1 MITEIRHIIF
11 SNDELKLVFQTV
23 PLEGFD
29 PTRRITRVQVVEGPP
44 PSIRIQSDV
53 TGQPGARGELE
64 VESYQLARLIVAYCR
79 DKKIPLPKDA
89 LKTIHAQGDAL
100 CFSIMSTLG

>member
-11 SNDELKLVFQTV
+11 SNDEMKLVFQTV
-23 PLEGFD
+23 PPDGFD
-29 PTRRITRVQVVEGPP
+29 PSRRIQKIQVVEGPP
-44 PSIRIQSDV
+44 PSVHIHSDGGSV
-53 TGQPGARGELE
+53 LE
-64 VESYQLARLIVAYCR
+64 VESYQLARLIVTYCR

-89 LKTIHAQGDAL
+89 LKTLHAQGDAL

>member
-11 SNDELKLVFQTV
+11 SNDELKLVFQSV

-29 PTRRITRVQVVEGPP
+29 PSRRITRIQVVEGPP
-44 PSIRIQSDV
+44 PSIRIQSEQSA
-53 TGQPGARGELE
+53 TPGQRSELE

>member
-29 PTRRITRVQVVEGPP
+29 PSRRITRVQVVEGPP
-44 PSIRIQSDV
+44 PSVRLQSDGV
-53 TGQPGARGELE
+53 SGPRGELE

-79 DKKIPLPKDA
+79 EKRIPLPKDA

>member
-11 SNDELKLVFQTV
+11 SNDELKLVFQSV

-29 PTRRITRVQVVEGPP
+29 PARRITRIQVVEGPP
-44 PSIRIQSDV
+44 PSIRIQSEA
-53 TGQPGARGELE
+53 GGGRAELE
-64 VESYQLARLIVAYCR
+64 VESYQLARLMVAYCR
-79 DKKIPLPKDA
+79 EKKIPLPKDA

>member
-11 SNDELKLVFQTV
+11 SNDELKLVFQSV
-23 PLEGFD
+23 PLDGFD
-29 PTRRITRVQVVEGPP
+29 RARRITRIQVVEGPP
-44 PSIRIQSDV
+44 PSIRIQSEPSGGG
-53 TGQPGARGELE
+53 TRAELE
-64 VESYQLARLIVAYCR
+64 VESYQLARLMVAYCR

>member
-11 SNDELKLVFQTV
+11 SNDELKLVFQSV

-29 PTRRITRVQVVEGPP
+29 PARRITRIQVVEGPP
-44 PSIRIQSDV
+44 PSIRIQ
-53 TGQPGARGELE
+53 TEAPGGGARAELE
-64 VESYQLARLIVAYCR
+64 VESYQLARLMVAYCR

>member
-11 SNDELKLVFQTV
+11 SNDELKQVFQSV
-23 PLEGFD
+23 PPDGFD
-29 PTRRITRVQVVEGPP
+29 PSRRITRIQVVEGPP
-44 PSIRIQSDV
+44 PSIRIMSEPH
-53 TGQPGARGELE
+53 GQPSGRSELE
-64 VESYQLARLIVAYCR
+64 VESYLLARLIVAYCR

>member
-11 SNDELKLVFQTV
+11 SNDELKLVFQSV
-23 PLEGFD
+23 PLDGFD
-29 PTRRITRVQVVEGPP
+29 PTRRITRIQVVEGPP
-44 PSIRIQSDV
+44 PSIRIQSEAN
-53 TGQPGARGELE
+53 GARAELE
-64 VESYQLARLIVAYCR
+64 VESYQLARLMVAYCR
-79 DKKIPLPKDA
+79 EKKIPLPKDA

>member
-11 SNDELKLVFQTV
+11 SNDELKLVFQSV
-23 PLEGFD
+23 PLDGFD
-29 PTRRITRVQVVEGPP
+29 ATRRITRIQVVEGPP
-44 PSIRIQSDV
+44 PSIRIQSDLAGGGGGR
-53 TGQPGARGELE
+53 TELE
-64 VESYQLARLIVAYCR
+64 VESYQLARLMVAYCR

>member
-11 SNDELKLVFQTV
+11 SNDELKLALQSV

-29 PTRRITRVQVVEGPP
+29 ARRRITRIDVLEGPP
-44 PSIRIQSDV
+44 PTVMVHGDAGS
-53 TGQPGARGELE
+53 GETSQQI
-64 VESYQLARLIVAYCR
+64 ESYQLARLIVGYCR

-89 LKTIHAQGDAL
+89 LKTLHAQGDQL
-100 CFSIMSTLG
+100 CFSIMSSLS

>member
-11 SNDELKLVFQTV
+11 SNDEMKQVFQLV
-23 PLEGFD
+23 PPDGYD
-29 PTRRITRVQVVEGPP
+29 PARRITRIIVVEGPP
-44 PSIRIQSDV
+44 PMVQLHCD
-53 TGQPGARGELE
+53 GEPVLE
-64 VESYQLARLIVAYCR
+64 VESYQLARLIVSYCR

-89 LKTIHAQGDAL
+89 LKTLHAQGDAL

>member
-11 SNDELKLVFQTV
+11 SNDELKLVFQSV
-23 PLEGFD
+23 PLDGFD
-29 PTRRITRVQVVEGPP
+29 PARRITRIQVVEGPP
-44 PSIRIQSDV
+44 PSIRIQSEAAGGG
-53 TGQPGARGELE
+53 TRSELE
-64 VESYQLARLIVAYCR
+64 VESYQLARLMVAYCR

>member
-11 SNDELKLVFQTV
+11 SNDELKQVFQTI
-23 PLEGFD
+23 PPEGLAPD
-29 PTRRITRVQVVEGPP
+29 RRITGITVVEGPP
-44 PSIRIQSDV
+44 PMVQLHTD
-53 TGQPGARGELE
+53 GAPMLE
-64 VESYQLARLIVAYCR
+64 VESYQLARLIVGYCR

-89 LKTIHAQGDAL
+89 LKTLHAQGDAL

>member
-23 PLEGFD
+23 PPEGHD
-29 PTRRITRVQVVEGPP
+29 PSRRITRIQVVEGPP
-44 PSIRIQSDV
+44 PSVLLSTDGPRPQ
-53 TGQPGARGELE
+53 ELE

-89 LKTIHAQGDAL
+89 LKTLHAQGDAL

>member
-11 SNDELKLVFQTV
+11 SNDELKLVFQSV

-29 PTRRITRVQVVEGPP
+29 ARRRINRIEVLEGPP
-44 PSIRIQSDV
+44 PAVMIYSDGG
-53 TGQPGARGELE
+53 TGETAEQ

-89 LKTIHAQGDAL
+89 LKTLHAQGDQL
-100 CFSIMSTLG
+100 CFSIMSTLS

>member
-11 SNDELKLVFQTV
+11 SNDELKQVFQTN
-23 PLEGFD
+23 PPEGLA
-29 PTRRITRVQVVEGPP
+29 PGRRIIRITVVEGPP
-44 PSIRIQSDV
+44 PMVQLHTD
-53 TGQPGARGELE
+53 GAPMLE
-64 VESYQLARLIVAYCR
+64 VESYQLARLIVGYCR

-89 LKTIHAQGDAL
+89 LKTLHAQGDAL

>member
-23 PLEGFD
+23 PLDGHD
-29 PTRRITRVQVVEGPP
+29 PTRRITNVQVMEGPP
-44 PSIRIQSDV
+44 PSVRIVSEPA
-53 TGQPGARGELE
+53 GQPAQRNEMD

>member
-11 SNDELKLVFQTV
+11 SNDELKLVFQSV
-23 PLEGFD
+23 PLDGFD
-29 PTRRITRVQVVEGPP
+29 PARRITRIQVVEGPP
-44 PSIRIQSDV
+44 PSIRIQSEAV
-53 TGQPGARGELE
+53 GGGGRSELE
-64 VESYQLARLIVAYCR
+64 VESYQLARLMVAYCR

>member
-23 PLEGFD
+23 PLDGFD
-29 PTRRITRVQVVEGPP
+29 PARRITRIEVMEGPP
-44 PSIRIQSDV
+44 PSVRIRSEAPGGPPSELDV
-53 TGQPGARGELE
+53 EA
-64 VESYQLARLIVAYCR
+64 YQLARLIVSYCR
-79 DKKIPLPKDA
+79 DKRIPLPKDA
-89 LKTIHAQGDAL
+89 LKTLHAQGEQL

>member
-11 SNDELKLVFQTV
+11 SNDELKLVFQSV
-23 PLEGFD
+23 PLEGYD
-29 PTRRITRVQVVEGPP
+29 PTRRISRVQVVEGPP
-44 PSIRIQSDV
+44 PSVRIQSEPH
-53 TGQPGARGELE
+53 GQPALSSELE